1 MQLQVNIKYTLNQI
15 LDLTFHEKA
24 NQYKR
29 FYIQAV
35 YGEKKSNY
43 TKIDY
48 PEKLISVTSFSRS
61 KEAILLS
68 YLVGLAQFVDITNR
82 KETHY
87 DEEYY
92 KVLYQLIYTAVKYKF
107 IDLKDIY
114 KLEKKYLD
122 KLQVLKGSI
131 NKWKINF
138 EENYVQDKI
147 IIYVF
152 DAYFIKNIL
161 SANGYHFDEYQNA
174 WYKLVENKEE
184 MEEEKILI
192 ENYQYEADFQIIS
205 KPFFIKPYY
214 TLQLMTY
221 SYENAPLLRSLS
233 YQYDKVKNTWSK
245 EILASDWNDEV
256 ISVESIPKQYLKIV
270 PPKRN

>member
-15 LDLTFHEKA
+15 LDLTFKEKA

-29 FYIQAV
+29 FYIQAI

-48 PEKLISVTSFSRS
+48 PTKLISVTSFSRG

-68 YLVGLAQFVDITNR
+68 YLVGLAQFIDITNR
-82 KETHY
+82 KETHF

-92 KVLYQLIYTAVKYKF
+92 KVLYQLIYTSVKYKF

-122 KLQVLKGSI
+122 KLQSLKGSI
-131 NKWKINF
+131 KKWNIHF
-138 EENYVQDKI
+138 EENYHQDKI

-152 DAYFIKNIL
+152 DAYFIRNIL
-161 SANGYHFDEYQNA
+161 SINGYHFDEYQNV
-174 WYKLVENKEE
+174 WYKIIENKEE
-184 MEEEKILI
+184 MEEEKLFIDD
-192 ENYQYEADFQIIS
+192 YQYQADFNVIS

-221 SYENAPLLRSLS
+221 SYEGATLLRSLS
-233 YQYDKVKNTWSK
+233 YQYNKSKNTWSK
-245 EILASDWNDEV
+245 EIVAVNWIDELK
-256 ISVESIPKQYLKIV
+256 SIQNVPKQYLKIV
-270 PPKRN
+270 SPKRN